1 MIDFNAIGNYRVI
14 SYSEPFL
21 GVQTFNSTSFSATN
35 EQGESA
41 FLSIEYR
48 WGINGSNWSLWT
60 PAITGFSP
68 LILDPAVPFYLEY
81 KVTLVSSEDTSPY
94 YPPGTQINPVVLLDA
109 IDPAFG
115 GASYDARSNSKMPS
129 TLCSR
134 ELTNFPVVFRAECTD
149 GFKPYDVN
157 RGVNLYQDLSKVVNT
172 IFGHDVVYYSVQPNG
187 RGKDVVLREYNL
199 FDVVDEKCIKV
210 VVPQNAFPTG
220 EITFDSLDLQYN
232 PDFEIHIDR
241 KYFESFFGKGSQ
253 PRKRDIIY
261 FPLINRI
268 YQVDTT
274 YLHRDFNNYPVY
286 FKLKLNK
293 YQIKRNT
300 EFLDPAKE
308 TELHD
313 YTVNTQDLF
322 GTETEIQQTD
332 ITKPQQYVV
341 TSQRRSEDPTR
352 SYIHKLLPIIEF
364 DLNNNWTIVFNQY
377 YDLDRLFVDDPN
389 TLTPTSP
396 PQKFV
401 DEEKVAVRWKSLP
414 LLEED
419 SELGYMAWFK
429 MTNYTDRSKLV
440 YRPPNKLPVSS
451 ATKVGGEILYSTHP
465 YKHQLGLGN
474 NPLGYVSVSGDVA
487 RSGGFKITAI
497 PDEYTFRVKDF
508 STTAIPGNISTWKVQ
523 KSEARSFLDGYRNG
537 EGIKIDLVWTG
548 TDKTGGSS
556 YLQTGSFRVLINST
570 EFNLPVGANTG
581 SQLGD
586 FIPSLDNWYGIVFN
600 FSNLFRQY
608 SLTVW
613 TLTYDPDNTLM
624 QTSDLAEV
632 YKKTGTTQVLTFDLP
647 SDPET
652 DFDNPLYDTDNN
664 AYQILSSPLLITNIR
679 LFKHMVDEDKQ
690 STVLNQNIV
699 KDASLGVIIDN
710 AKPILRLP
718 RQTKNR

>member
-1 MIDFNAIGNYRVI
+1 
-14 SYSEPFL
+14 
-21 GVQTFNSTSFSATN
+21 
-35 EQGESA
+35 
-41 FLSIEYR
+41 
-48 WGINGSNWSLWT
+48 
-60 PAITGFSP
+60 
-68 LILDPAVPFYLEY
+68 
-81 KVTLVSSEDTSPY
+81 
-94 YPPGTQINPVVLLDA
+94 
-109 IDPAFG
+109 
-115 GASYDARSNSKMPS
+115 
-129 TLCSR
+129 
-134 ELTNFPVVFRAECTD
+134 
-149 GFKPYDVN
+149 
-157 RGVNLYQDLSKVVNT
+157 
-172 IFGHDVVYYSVQPNG
+172 
-187 RGKDVVLREYNL
+187 
-199 FDVVDEKCIKV
+199 
-210 VVPQNAFPTG
+210 
-220 EITFDSLDLQYN
+220 
-232 PDFEIHIDR
+232 
-241 KYFESFFGKGSQ
+241 
-253 PRKRDIIY
+253 
-261 FPLINRI
+261 
-268 YQVDTT
+268 
-274 YLHRDFNNYPVY
+274 
-286 FKLKLNK
+286 LKLNK